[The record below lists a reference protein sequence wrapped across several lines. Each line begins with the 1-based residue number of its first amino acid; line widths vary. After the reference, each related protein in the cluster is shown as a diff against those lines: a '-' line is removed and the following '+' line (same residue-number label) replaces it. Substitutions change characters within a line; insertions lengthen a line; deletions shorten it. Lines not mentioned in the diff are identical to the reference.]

1 MKKAIV
7 LGALFLFGQIG
18 FAQEVKSEIEIVN
31 EIKTVF
37 FTINADRFSDLKD
50 FDWKGNLTEVFKDIP
65 DEAKIGIKVNIEAKQ
80 LTNDIATLPNK
91 MSLMEVGIAKNKEH
105 ILKRIVKTV
114 KLFIEDEQ
122 QGYNIEN

>member
-50 FDWKGNLTEVFKDIP
+50 FDWQGNLTEVFKDIP